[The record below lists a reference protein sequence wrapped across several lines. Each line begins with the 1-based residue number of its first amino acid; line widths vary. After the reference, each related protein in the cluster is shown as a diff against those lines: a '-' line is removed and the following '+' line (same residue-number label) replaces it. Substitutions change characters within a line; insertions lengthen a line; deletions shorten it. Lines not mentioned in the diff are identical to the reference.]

1 MTNKLSLLG
10 DFKRILLSEMDAVS
24 LLKRVDSKFI
34 IDIGRLEIF
43 LKNIEITHRVLEI
56 EGSPI
61 QTYKTIYYDTPD
73 YKMYTVHHNQKKH
86 RYKIRT
92 RDYVESEL
100 SFLEIKNKSNKGKTT
115 KKRIALSGKD
125 IQHPEMNDFI
135 KAHSPFEAK
144 GLTPVLGNTFNRIT
158 LVNNNLTERMTIDIC
173 LKAWEFNHSENTLD
187 FEGIAIVELK
197 RDASQKSKTLKLLRD
212 LKIKPT
218 GFSKYA
224 VSSSILL
231 SHKVKSNNFKAKQRY
246 IQKVGEMP

>member
-1 MTNKLSLLG
+1 MTNKLSLSG
-10 DFKRILLSEMDAVS
+10 RFKGISLSEMDAVS
-24 LLKRVDSKFI
+24 LLKRVDSKFV
-34 IDIGRLEIF
+34 IDTGRLEMF
-43 LKNIEITHRVLEI
+43 FKNIETTHRVLEI

-73 YKMYTVHHNQKKH
+73 YKMYTAHHNRKKH

-115 KKRIALSGKD
+115 KKRIAFSDKGILCSK
-125 IQHPEMNDFI
+125 MNDFI
-135 KAHSPFEAK
+135 VAHSPFEAQD
-144 GLTPVLGNTFNRIT
+144 LMPVLGNTFNRIT
-158 LVNNNLTERMTIDIC
+158 LVNNDLTERMTIDVG
-173 LKAWEFNHSENTLD
+173 LKAWEFEHSENDLD
-187 FEGIAIVELK
+187 LGGVSIIELK
-197 RDASQKSKTLKLLRD
+197 RDAYQKSKTLKLLRD

-246 IQKVGEMP
+246 IQKIGEMQ